1 MAADPGTLDP
11 AAGLLPWEPY
21 RRIGT
26 IANRAIPHVSPWMP
40 AREAA
45 AAVRSAGADEAL
57 VADGDGTPV
66 GMVTAARLDG
76 APAGAGTGQLMT
88 PIAAVLHES
97 VPVSVAASLMAC
109 LPTDRI
115 AVISD
120 GRRAIGVLAPCD
132 LLRRSGE
139 ACHRDVARAP
149 AEGWNPPGTGVALP
163 PGRGEEP

>member
-1 MAADPGTLDP
+1 MAADPGNLDP
-11 AAGLLPWEPY
+11 AAGLLQWEPY
-21 RRIGT
+21 RRIGA
-26 IANRAIPHVSPWMP
+26 IANRTIPQVSPWMP
-40 AREAA
+40 AGEAA

-66 GMVTAARLDG
+66 GMVTAARLEA

-109 LPTDRI
+109 LPTNRI

-120 GRRAIGVLAPCD
+120 GRRAIGVLSPCD

-139 ACHRDVARAP
+139 PCHRDVARAP
-149 AEGWNPPGTGVALP
+149 TNGWSPPGTGIALSSDE
-163 PGRGEEP
+163 GEDS